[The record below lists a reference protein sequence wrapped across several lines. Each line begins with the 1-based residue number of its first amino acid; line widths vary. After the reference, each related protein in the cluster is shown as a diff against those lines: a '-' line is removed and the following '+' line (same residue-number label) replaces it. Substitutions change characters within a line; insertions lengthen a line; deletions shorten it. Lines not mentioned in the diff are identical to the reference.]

1 MVVMSKGQRTDWM
14 GLLLLLGTV
23 AIGAA
28 GGVLGLAPYLRPD
41 RFDAW
46 ERGCLAA
53 CLGIMVALILVPI
66 IIITGHAIPFTI
78 RMLRDRQKGT

>member
-1 MVVMSKGQRTDWM
+1 MVMMSQGERTDWIV
-14 GLLLLLGTV
+14 LLLLLGTV
-23 AIGAA
+23 AVGAA
-28 GGVLGLAPYLRPD
+28 GGVLGLAPYLLPD

-66 IIITGHAIPFTI
+66 IIITAHALPFAI
-78 RMLRDRQKGT
+78 RMLRGGQKGT

>member
-1 MVVMSKGQRTDWM
+1 MVMMSQGERTDWIV
-14 GLLLLLGTV
+14 LLLLLGTV
-23 AIGAA
+23 AVGAA
-28 GGVLGLAPYLRPD
+28 GGVLGLAPYLLPD

-66 IIITGHAIPFTI
+66 IIITGHAIPFAI
-78 RMLRDRQKGT
+78 RMLRGGQKGT